1 MNERINE
8 VTIVGGGSAGWIMA
22 LVLSSLL
29 NRADQDRIKIT
40 VIESPRIPNIG
51 VGEGTVTGFSRLL
64 RQLKIPEQD
73 FIVNSDATFKCAGRF
88 HGWNLDSKGEP
99 ITFYNPFMD
108 SGMLEG
114 IDAYYY
120 FQKYGAAGKN
130 LIEATQPTIELVENC
145 LSPKKLSSKPY
156 EAITPYTYHLNAL
169 AFSEQLAKIAKQRGV
184 RYIQDE
190 MQHVELDERGFVSAL
205 QLEKAGRFPVQF
217 VIDCTGFRGSI
228 LQQALGEPFLDY
240 GKHLLVDRAIPM
252 PVPHVDP
259 DRIEPCTTAT
269 ALSGGWMFG
278 VPLQSRMGTGYIYS
292 SAFKSDEQAWD
303 ELKATL
309 GDRVPADAEPRV
321 IRMNIGRVRNTWVK
335 NCVATGLSAGFVEP
349 LEATA
354 IYTIERTARNLSL
367 YFPEFGIN
375 DQGVARFNRVMDQQ
389 YREILDYIVMMY
401 YTSNRPEPFWRA
413 AREDIVVPDSLLE
426 NLELWKHYLP
436 NFEDVAGGSLFSTWN
451 YYIILAAKGYFDKDH
466 YPGESML
473 RKEPWEKRLHFAATQ
488 IPKLMKQLPSQRD
501 YLNSLRQP
509 AVQKSVL
516 YSMNYQLS

>member
-22 LVLSSLL
+22 LVLTSLL
-29 NRADQDRIKIT
+29 NRADKDRVKIT

-64 RQLKIPEQD
+64 RQLDIPEKE
-73 FIVNSDATFKCAGRF
+73 FMLNSDATFKCAGRF
-88 HGWNLDSKGEP
+88 QGWNLDSNGEP
-99 ITFYNPFMD
+99 ITFYNPFVD
-108 SGMLEG
+108 SGVLEG
-114 IDAYYY
+114 MESYYY

-130 LIEATQPTIELVENC
+130 LIQATQPTIDLVENC
-145 LSPKKLSSKPY
+145 LSPKLTSSKPY
-156 EAITPYTYHLNAL
+156 EALVPYTYHLNAL
-169 AFSEQLAKIAKQRGV
+169 AFSEQLASIAKQRGV

-190 MQHVELDERGFVSAL
+190 MQNVELDEGGFVSAL
-205 QLEKAGRFPVQF
+205 QLEKNGRFPVQF

-252 PVPHVDP
+252 PVPHVNP
-259 DRIEPCTTAT
+259 EQIKPCTTAT
-269 ALSGGWMFG
+269 AMSGGWMFN

-303 ELKATL
+303 ELKASL

-335 NCVATGLSAGFVEP
+335 NCVAAGLSAGFVEP

-354 IYTIERTARNLSL
+354 IYTIEYTARNLSL

-375 DQGVARFNRVMDQQ
+375 DRVVSRFNEVMDRQ
-389 YREILDYIVMMY
+389 YKEILDFIVMMY

-413 AREDIVVPDSLLE
+413 AREEIVVPDTLLG

-436 NFEDVAGGSLFSTWN
+436 NFNDVAGGSLFSVWN
-451 YYIILAAKGYFDKDH
+451 YYFMLAGKGYFEKDS
-466 YPGESML
+466 YPGEGML
-473 RKEPWEKRLHFAATQ
+473 RQEPWEKMLQKVAAQ
-488 IPKLMKQLPSQRD
+488 LPKLIKQLPSHRD
-501 YLNSLRQP
+501 YLNSLHQQP
-509 AVQKSVL
+509 AARSNQSF
-516 YSMNYQLS
+516 SMNFQ